1 MHVLLLGLAL
11 PPTGRGRGR
20 PHVRDPCLVVESSV
34 ARKLRFIASL
44 PGGRRFGAMEEHF
57 PGHFSVN
64 TLIEL
69 RKRCDMQAN
78 ITVRVDNTGVI
89 VIRESSRIA

>member
-1 MHVLLLGLAL
+1 MHVLLLGLPL
-11 PPTGRGRGR
+11 PPTGR

>member
-11 PPTGRGRGR
+11 PPTGRG

-44 PGGRRFGAMEEHF
+44 PGGRRFGAMEGYF

-64 TLIEL
+64 TLIGL

-78 ITVRVDNTGVI
+78 ITVRVDNTQVI
-89 VIRESSRIA
+89 VIQDSSRIA